1 MYRGERVA
9 VYTGTRN
16 LYKWMVA
23 AVKSM
28 LMHTDVDKI
37 YLFIEDDEFPYE
49 LPSQVITRNVSNQK
63 YFPADGPNMRS
74 RFTYM
79 ALIRAA
85 LCKEF
90 PELDR
95 ILSLDVDTIVVEDI
109 GDIWDLELGD
119 EYYFSAVPE
128 PHRVKQEGYLYTNVG
143 VTLFNLKKLRDG
155 KADEVINAINT
166 VERLY
171 VDQDILNELC
181 HDNILPMPAEYNGSN
196 FTYFGSKPKIV
207 HYAAMRYWGDV
218 ELVQKYLNTPWNDIE
233 KYRKRNGMPS
243 LEMKPDEERIAE
255 IAKLYIHKFGKIDGI
270 KDWEY
275 DFLTG
280 KQTRIQNKPSYREVT
295 IDESE
300 SGKRNGKPESEGE
313 IRKPILDQPV

>member
-23 AVKSM
+23 AVKSL

-37 YLFIEDDEFPYE
+37 YLFIEDDEFPYK
-49 LPSQVITRNVSNQK
+49 LPKQVITRNVSNQK
-63 YFPADGPNMRS
+63 YFPADGPNMKS

-95 ILSLDVDTIVVEDI
+95 ILSLDVDTIVIEDI
-109 GDIWDLELGD
+109 GDIWNLELGD

-128 PHRVKQEGYLYTNVG
+128 PHRIKEEGYLYTNVG

-155 KADEVINAINT
+155 KADEVIKAINT
-166 VERLY
+166 TEATYVE
-171 VDQDILNELC
+171 QDIMNALC
-181 HDNILPMPAEYNGSN
+181 HENILPMPAEYNGSN
-196 FTYFGSKPKIV
+196 FTYWGSKPKII

-218 ELVQKYLNTPWNDIE
+218 ELVQQYLNTPWKDIE
-233 KYRKRNGMPS
+233 KFRLRNGMPS
-243 LEMKPDEERIAE
+243 LEMEPNEERTME
-255 IAKLYIHKFGKIDGI
+255 IAKLYALKYGQITGV

-275 DFLTG
+275 NFLTR
-280 KQTRIQNKPSYREVT
+280 KNTRIQNKPPNEEVA

-300 SGKRNGKPESEGE
+300 SGKGKEKPES
-313 IRKPILDQPV
+313 